1 MCGWDG
7 KSYQNKLWA
16 QCSNVKI
23 RGQGKC
29 SDSVRFRV
37 DKCHKKV
44 LTVEI
49 RSKILDILYEQY
61 NTVQYLILNTYLI
74 LREAFIKKNHF
85 LIDIRQ

>member
-61 NTVQYLILNTYLI
+61 NTVQYLILNTYLS
-74 LREAFIKKNHF
+74 K
-85 LIDIRQ
+85 